1 MTHAEIKILPLFGK
15 TLDSRDEAIRLFA
28 HLKEYCTICENL
40 ELDFSEVDFM
50 SRSFA
55 DQFHKEKLEWIKNNN
70 LVIKIKNVSTQIMEI
85 LQAVS
90 KTQKSKIY
98 CKADVSVYYYSES
111 DSLFAFLNAI

>member
-15 TLDSRDEAIRLFA
+15 TLDSRDEATKLFERLRD
-28 HLKEYCTICENL
+28 YCTQCGNI

-55 DQFHKEKLEWIKNNN
+55 DQFHKEKLEWAKNND
-70 LVIKIKNVSTQIMEI
+70 LVILIKDAPDQVIEI

-98 CKADVSVYYYSES
+98 KMANTPVYSYSQN
-111 DSLFAFLNAI
+111 DSLFAFLNTI